1 MDWKSPL
8 FLIGPRRALP
18 ALPPLNLPN
27 PLPRRCPLPVR
38 SGTREH
44 LLEHEMSLDSYIQ
57 TDPRSRN
64 RHFSKRPK
72 HPGRKPQA
80 MRPPSPQFRHRPG
93 NDLSLPQG
101 VSGGCRQLSQAGWGQ
116 PWHLLNLMPDPQGH
130 LSLRPVLPFE

>member
-80 MRPPSPQFRHRPG
+80 MRPPHPNSATVPAMTYRCRKVYLATVVSYHKP
-93 NDLSLPQG
+93 DG
-101 VSGGCRQLSQAGWGQ
+101 VSHGTS
-116 PWHLLNLMPDPQGH
+116 
-130 LSLRPVLPFE
+130 